1 MALWHSPDDNSK
13 FGLQKL
19 KRNTMSDWAVILG
32 ASSGFGGATAKALAR
47 AGLDIMGIHL
57 DRKTTLDNVEAIKND
72 IVAAGR
78 QAIFI
83 NMNAADGEKRG
94 AAVAQLQAAAGPD
107 GRVKVLLHSLAFG
120 ALKPVV
126 ADDPKAALSQAQ
138 VEMTLDVMASSLL
151 YWTQDLHHAGLLKK
165 GSQIFGM
172 TSSGGHRQWASYGAV
187 SAAKAALESYMR
199 QLAVELA
206 PEGIAANT
214 LQAGVTD
221 TPALRKIPGNVEML
235 ERATE
240 LNPGNR
246 LTTPEDVARAIT
258 MIGLSED
265 TWLTGN
271 VIRIDGGED
280 IIG

>member
-1 MALWHSPDDNSK
+1 
-13 FGLQKL
+13 
-19 KRNTMSDWAVILG
+19 MSDWAVILG

-57 DRKTTLDNVEAIKND
+57 DRKSTLDNVEAIKND

-151 YWTQDLHHAGLLKK
+151 YWTQDLHRAGLLKK

-214 LQAGVTD
+214 IQAGVTD

-271 VIRIDGGED
+271 IIRIDGGED
-280 IIG
+280 IVG